1 MATIDQLKPEQLREP
16 EIFERV
22 KELAD
27 PFILHI
33 DEKEARFL
41 QEKLESL
48 LEASKLADLQP
59 ELYKKYQDL
68 ITDLQWTTFSLLPD
82 EDVME
87 ILKKSYLA
95 AMDNED
101 INILDRIEAKMF
113 SVDLFPRNEIRQKM
127 QKALKENTEQLGSRA
142 FNEWLLDYSKTFDF
156 RDRDELTPSRYVSQN
171 AEAQTLSES
180 EKNKL
185 RKALQIFD
193 KTLLVTPIMSEPA
206 FSMTVREMIKAGTI
220 KERVNPTLLQ
230 PPIRTAAPPPAPI
243 EEKPTSPRLA
253 RLGREK
259 PSPFEKL
266 LRKPIPP
273 KIEKTPKEI
282 TSYEERIS
290 PYERKRETGSAKEKE
305 EGYQIRTMKQD
316 IEKAKK
322 QPTQGKPPE
331 PKPKVRD
338 NNIVDLSEK

>member
-1 MATIDQLKPEQLREP
+1 MAIIDQLKPEQLREP
-16 EIFERV
+16 EIFKRI

-33 DEKEARFL
+33 EGRNAHFL

-48 LEASKLADLQP
+48 LEDSKLADFQP

-68 ITDLQWTTFSLLPD
+68 INNLQWAAFSLLPD
-82 EDVME
+82 ENMMKV
-87 ILKKSYLA
+87 LKRNYLTA
-95 AMDNED
+95 LDNED
-101 INILDRIEAKMF
+101 INIVDRIEAKMF

-127 QKALKENTEQLGSRA
+127 QKALKENEERLGERT
-142 FNEWLLDYSKTFDF
+142 FGEWLLDYSRTFDF
-156 RDRDELTPSRYVSQN
+156 RERDEMTPSRYVHEN
-171 AEAQTLSES
+171 PKAQTLSEI

-193 KTLLVTPIMSEPA
+193 KTLLVTPVMSEPA
-206 FSMTVREMIKAGTI
+206 FSMTVREMIKVGTI

-230 PPIRTAAPPPAPI
+230 PPIRTSATPKKTPVPV
-243 EEKPTSPRLA
+243 EEKPKEPSP
-253 RLGREK
+253 K

-282 TSYEERIS
+282 INYEKRIS
-290 PYERKRETGSAKEKE
+290 PYERKRETGSTKE

-322 QPTQGKPPE
+322 QPTQGEPPKA
-331 PKPKVRD
+331 KPKVRDNNRD
-338 NNIVDLSEK
+338 NNIVDLSGK